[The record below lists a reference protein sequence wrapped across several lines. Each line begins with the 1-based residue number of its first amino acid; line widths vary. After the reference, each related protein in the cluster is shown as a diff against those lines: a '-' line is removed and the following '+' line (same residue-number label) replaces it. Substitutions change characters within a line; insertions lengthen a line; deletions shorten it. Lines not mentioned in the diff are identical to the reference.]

1 MQEFF
6 EKSKIKKPQNSDSTA
21 NFENHVVT
29 ECNRLL
35 TTIDVLEADLDCLMA
50 EIMKL
55 EAGACPSELLEPYNN
70 CFGSTSPQVCFPTK
84 PTLGT
89 AKADGSLK
97 SEQPYG
103 CPGTPL
109 TASVEILGCKER
121 EREREREGERESK
134 IHFK

>member
-70 CFGSTSPQVCFPTK
+70 CFGSTSPQSLSGSVAVNMSDYQRAWRDGD
-84 PTLGT
+84 LG
-89 AKADGSLK
+89 
-97 SEQPYG
+97 
-103 CPGTPL
+103 
-109 TASVEILGCKER
+109 
-121 EREREREGERESK
+121 
-134 IHFK
+134 